1 MEDTEPVLFSGHFQI
16 KRIKSDDWFDP
27 ILDDDTKA
35 FVDPFLIF
43 KEQLGVWADA
53 HSRIIDHFNL
63 CFRLIAEGH
72 LNPDSV
78 KYQKAVDLLAF
89 PEPKELC
96 LGYTRRGTDGAGSAR
111 GFASIVAR
119 LIADSIRRGM
129 ENIDHF
135 EELGIFEKG
144 IGADRISDMAAT
156 ILKPRLIEYTRSVVA
171 AHDIPTDR
179 HVVRSGDYD
188 DRRLRWS
195 AARADLPTN
204 PFTHGPILLVPERFL
219 NRLPTINKDDWWDAY
234 ENERLRADINYEVL
248 GNVDKETIVRA
259 ARSDPEFVREWTTQR
274 EREPAGSYN
283 LSNDP
288 EGVYQWDP
296 VSREYVS
303 ENPISLPEAQSE
315 EEFFEVIEKV
325 IQQFKLFV
333 EEQGGW
339 DLLWNGTKEKHEH
352 AVQLLFRGIAK
363 HYCEANGVSL
373 DPEVNLGRGPVDF
386 KFSNGYERRVHL
398 EIKKVHSGQFWHGL
412 EEQLPSY
419 MVSDEVND
427 GWFMA
432 VQYRDTRG
440 QRERILELP
449 NMVYR
454 VASRHGKNLR
464 YVLVDARP
472 KPSASV
478 A

>member
-1 MEDTEPVLFSGHFQI
+1 MLFREHFQI
-16 KRIKSDDWFDP
+16 VREDRDDWFDP
-27 ILDDDTKA
+27 ILEDDTKV

-43 KEQLGVWADA
+43 KEQLGFWGDA
-53 HSRIIDHFNL
+53 HSRIIEHFNL

-89 PEPKELC
+89 SEPKELC
-96 LGYTRRGTDGAGSAR
+96 LGYTRHGTGGAGSAR
-111 GFASIVAR
+111 GFALIVAR

-129 ENIDHF
+129 ANVDHF

-156 ILKPRLIEYTRSVVA
+156 ILKPRLIEYTQSVVA
-171 AHDIPTDR
+171 AHELPTEP
-179 HVVRSGDYD
+179 HMVRSGAYNDI
-188 DRRLRWS
+188 RLRWS
-195 AARADLPTN
+195 NTKVDLPTN
-204 PFTHGPILLVPERFL
+204 PSTNGPILLIPERFL

-234 ENERLRADINYEVL
+234 ENERLRADMNYEVL
-248 GNVDKETIVRA
+248 GNVDKETIVQA
-259 ARSDPEFVREWTTQR
+259 ARSDPEFVREWATRR
-274 EREPAGSYN
+274 EQEPAGSYN

-315 EEFFEVIEKV
+315 EEFFKVIEKV
-325 IQQFKLFV
+325 VQQFKLFV
-333 EEQGGW
+333 EEQGGR
-339 DLLWNGTKEKHEH
+339 DLLWNGTKEKYEH

-386 KFSNGYERRVHL
+386 KFSNGYERRAHL

-432 VQYRDTRG
+432 VQYRNTKG
-440 QRERILELP
+440 QLQRVLELP
-449 NMVYR
+449 NVVAR
-454 VASRHGKNLR
+454 AASRHQKNLR
-464 YVLVDARP
+464 YALIDARP
-472 KPSASV
+472 KLSASV

>member
-1 MEDTEPVLFSGHFQI
+1 MLFSEHFGI
-16 KRIKSDDWFDP
+16 SSTESDDWFDP
-27 ILDDDTKA
+27 ILDDDTA
-35 FVDPFLIF
+35 LFIDPFLIF
-43 KEQLGVWADA
+43 KEQLGFWADA
-53 HSRIIDHFNL
+53 HTRIIEHFDL

-78 KYQKAVDLLAF
+78 KYKKAVDLLAF
-89 PEPKELC
+89 PEPRELC
-96 LGYTRRGTDGAGSAR
+96 LGYTRKGTSGAGSAR
-111 GFASIVAR
+111 GFATIMAR
-119 LIADSIRRGM
+119 LIADAIRRGM

-144 IGADRISDMAAT
+144 IGSDRISDVAAT
-156 ILKPRLIEYTRSVVA
+156 ILKPRLIEHTRTVA
-171 AHDIPTDR
+171 AAHVIPTAS
-179 HVVRSGDYD
+179 HVVRSGEYD
-188 DRRLRWS
+188 DRRLRWLN
-195 AARADLPTN
+195 ARADLPTN
-204 PFTHGPILLVPERFL
+204 PFTEGPILLVPRRFL

-234 ENERLRADINYEVL
+234 ENERLREDMSYEVL
-248 GNVDKETIVRA
+248 GNVDKERIVRA
-259 ARSDPEFVREWTTQR
+259 ARSTPEFVHEWTTHR
-274 EREPAGSYN
+274 EEGPARSYN
-283 LSNDP
+283 VSADP
-288 EGVYQWDP
+288 EGVYLWDP
-296 VSREYVS
+296 VSRRYVA
-303 ENPISLPEAQSE
+303 ENPVELPEAQSE
-315 EEFFEVIEKV
+315 AEFFEVIETV

-339 DLLWNGTKEKHEH
+339 DLLWNGIKEKHEH

-363 HYCEANGVSL
+363 HYCQANNVVL

-386 KFSNGYERRVHL
+386 KFSNGYEKRAHL

-432 VQYRDTRG
+432 VQYRETKG
-440 QRERILELP
+440 QLERIEDLP
-449 NMVYR
+449 NIVAR
-454 VASRHGKNLR
+454 AASRHGKNLR
-464 YVLVDARP
+464 YALIDARP